1 MGFDLEFGS
10 KIQGGNVT
18 MVFVFFLVMI
28 LKQWTKKT
36 EILGCGDD
44 VSCVDGVFS
53 VSLCMF
59 VSAKLRMVSAT
70 ALSFCTPKPKSEFP
84 QESEEFRNENGWQA
98 VRDSKE
104 RSSFR
109 EEIVLWC
116 PGRRFLAKSLQLCS

>member
-1 MGFDLEFGS
+1 MG
-10 KIQGGNVT
+10 
-18 MVFVFFLVMI
+18 
-28 LKQWTKKT
+28 KKN

-84 QESEEFRNENGWQA
+84 Q
-98 VRDSKE
+98 
-104 RSSFR
+104 
-109 EEIVLWC
+109 
-116 PGRRFLAKSLQLCS
+116 